1 MSLFDEG
8 RALLAQAAQ
17 DASENIT
24 FTPASGEAITLP
36 ARIGEKLFKTA
47 SGGVPVNIMAR
58 RFIVRLADLTTGRFP
73 LKSDT
78 ITWRNRRYK
87 LAHPDGG
94 TVWRWHGN
102 DATCIA
108 IYTMDFGNA

>member
-1 MSLFDEG
+1 MTLFDQG
-8 RALLAQAAQ
+8 RAMLADVARQ
-17 DASENIT
+17 ASEDIL
-24 FTPASGEAITLP
+24 FTPAKGDALTIP

-47 SGGVPVNIMAR
+47 SGNVPVNIMTR
-58 RFIVRLADLTTGRFP
+58 RFIVRLADLPTGRFP

-78 ITWRNRRYK
+78 ITWRGRKYK